1 MNFKQSIQA
10 EKENII
16 KSICQLVSIPST
28 EGRPACGM
36 PFGEGP
42 AKALQYVLDL
52 RSLCS

>member
-10 EKENII
+10 EKEDII

-28 EGRPACGM
+28 EGRPAYGM

-52 RSLCS
+52 GGNM